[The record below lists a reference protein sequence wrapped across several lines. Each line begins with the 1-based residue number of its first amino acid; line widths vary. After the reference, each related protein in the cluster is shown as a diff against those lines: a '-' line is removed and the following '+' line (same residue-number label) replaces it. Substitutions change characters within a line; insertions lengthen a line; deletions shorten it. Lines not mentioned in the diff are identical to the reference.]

1 MTTETQTSTIVDLA
15 VGSGVTGT
23 LVEAIKAAGLVET
36 LSAAGP
42 YTVFAPVDEAF
53 AALPE
58 GTLSS
63 VLADKEMLTRILTY
77 HVVSGCLMASDVLGA
92 DHLMTL
98 EGGSLPVHVDS
109 SGVHIGGARI
119 LQTDV
124 VAGNGVIHLIDSV
137 LMPES

>member
-1 MTTETQTSTIVDLA
+1 MTTETKTSTIVDLA
-15 VGSGVTGT
+15 VGSGMTST

-63 VLADKEMLTRILTY
+63 VLADKEMLTRILTH
-77 HVVSGCLMASDVLGA
+77 HVVSGCLMASDVLGS
-92 DHLMTL
+92 DHLVTL

-119 LQTDV
+119 LQTDL